1 MLLTCMLL
9 APAALAQEGTE
20 LPDDIFGEP
29 EESIAEE
36 TKSLAEGSTEPET
49 EIVKTRK
56 PVIQTF
62 QPKDFLK
69 LGRYE
74 LGASTGLITNDPF
87 LNRILFQGSVTYHI
101 TEVFGI
107 EAVGGFSPGATT
119 RCAERGEEAT
129 CFDYKQITRQITTEN
144 QVTPDISRIFGYAYA
159 DLQFSPIYGKVAV
172 GNGIVNFDIY
182 GLFGTG
188 AVFTV
193 DDIILSGAD
202 DSTTA
207 RQWHPMVNFGGGAR
221 IIFSRSFAA
230 RIEGRG
236 LSYIETLEGTT
247 LEMKNN
253 FAVMAGATVFFPGM
267 K

>member
-1 MLLTCMLL
+1 MWLSLMTL
-9 APAALAQEGTE
+9 APGALAQE
-20 LPDDIFGEP
+20 LPDDIFAEP

-36 TKSLAEGSTEPET
+36 KRDLLDDEEGEVEVPE
-49 EIVKTRK
+49 EKRRK
-56 PVIQTF
+56 GLIQTF

-74 LGASTGLITNDPF
+74 VAATVGAITNDPF
-87 LNRILFQGSVTYHI
+87 LNRFLVQASGTYHI
-101 TEVFGI
+101 TEVFAV
-107 EAVGGFSPGATT
+107 EAVVGLSPGANT
-119 RCAERGEEAT
+119 RCAEREDIN
-129 CFDYKQITRQITTEN
+129 CFDYRQITRQIVNEN
-144 QVTPDISRIFGYAYA
+144 QVTPDISRIFGYANA
-159 DLQFSPIYGKVAV
+159 NLQFSPIYGKLAV
-172 GNGIVNFDIY
+172 GNGIINFDIF

-193 DDIILSGAD
+193 DDILLSGGD
-202 DSTTA
+202 GVSA
-207 RQWHPMVNFGGGAR
+207 RQWHPMVNYGGGVR
-221 IIFSRSFAA
+221 VILGKSKTVAA

-253 FAVMAGATVFFPGM
+253 FAVLGGISLFFPGM